1 MLINPKQW
9 PILSRLLDEALDMPP
24 EGRERWLE
32 SLPAADSAY
41 KEELRTLLRHG
52 TAAETGDFL
61 DILPSLRDA
70 VDEVRAAVNTTPL
83 RPGTAVGPYVV
94 EREIG
99 SGGMGAVWLARR
111 SDGLIKRA
119 VALKLPHPGPLGRH
133 LAERFA
139 SERDILAELS
149 HPNIA
154 RLYDAG
160 FADDGQ
166 PFLALEYVAGAPLV
180 EYCDQHRLDLRHRL
194 RLFQQVLRAVQ
205 YAHGNL
211 VIHRDLKPSN
221 VIVGNDGRAM
231 LLDFGIARLIA
242 IDPHDD
248 ARRALAGAGG
258 GALTPGYASPEQIAG
273 QPVTTASDIYSLGVL
288 LFELLTGE
296 RPYNC
301 AGNAS
306 RAQLEEAILKLDPPK
321 PSQAVCES
329 ATAQVAASARDCT
342 VRGLCGSLRGDLD
355 VITLKALQKVPAD
368 RYATA
373 DALSADIE
381 RYLEGEPI
389 AVRKDNRWY
398 RTRKFIARHKPS
410 VLGATAAIVAI
421 IATAAIALYEAHAA
435 AGHARAAAAE
445 RDRALALSSR
455 NEAIADF
462 LNVLITESAASD
474 RPLTSA
480 EMLARSEAL
489 VSAEFRGN
497 TERRSAV
504 LDLVGAYYRTVG
516 DERRALRLL
525 QEAFA
530 TIADSPDADLRRKVT
545 CDLAITL
552 ANLGKLPEAKGM
564 LARVIDDPQS
574 TAQQVAEC
582 LTYRSAVAEIEGDG
596 QGAVRY
602 GHDALRRLR
611 TLANPSAAME
621 AAILGAIADGE
632 RVSGH
637 NGAAGEYFRQSLQQ
651 YARAGRDQGPDATV
665 IRNNLAV
672 AYDGTGN
679 PKRALQVYD
688 EILQSVPQT
697 SAGEPPVVTVA
708 NRARA
713 LELIGRFGE
722 SRDGYNRC
730 IELSIQGDLPLMH
743 LHCLAGLAWLS
754 REAGDT
760 KGADRYLREASELA
774 RTAAPATGSHQVALK
789 IARGR
794 IALANNQFAAA
805 RLSLDGA
812 LAEGN
817 TVFFQMSA
825 LVPRAELN
833 LNEGRLAEAD
843 ADARRALALAQS
855 AQADAPHS
863 NRTGLSW
870 LVLGRVLAKKGDSVG
885 SRQALLAA
893 IEHLSDT
900 VDPDHPQL
908 LRARHALQGWQPD
921 KPAVE

>member
-1 MLINPKQW
+1 MLINPKRW
-9 PILSRLLDEALDMPP
+9 PILSRLLDEALDVPP
-24 EGRERWLE
+24 EARERWLE
-32 SLPAADSAY
+32 SLSPADSAY
-41 KEELRTLLRHG
+41 KDELRTLLRHG
-52 TAAETGDFL
+52 TAAKTHDFL
-61 DILPSLRDA
+61 DILPDLKEA
-70 VDEVRAAVNTTPL
+70 VDAARAAVNVTPL
-83 RPGTAVGPYVV
+83 KPGTAVGPYVV

-111 SDGLIKRA
+111 SDGLIKRP
-119 VALKLPHPGPLGRH
+119 VALKLPHPGPHGRH

-160 FADDGQ
+160 FGEDGQ
-166 PFLALEYVAGAPLV
+166 PFLALEYVAGAPLI
-180 EYCDQHRLDLRHRL
+180 EYCDQQRLDLCHRL

-242 IDPHDD
+242 VDPCDD
-248 ARRALAGAGG
+248 SCRALAGAGG
-258 GALTPGYASPEQIAG
+258 GALTPDYASPEQIAG
-273 QPVTTASDIYSLGVL
+273 QPVTTASDVYSLGVL

-296 RPYNC
+296 RPYKSDG
-301 AGNAS
+301 AT
-306 RAQLEEAILKLDPPK
+306 RAQLEEAILKRDPQK
-321 PSQAVCES
+321 PSQVVGES
-329 ATAQVAASARDCT
+329 PMAQGAASARGCT
-342 VRGLCGSLRGDLD
+342 IRGLCGSLRGDLD
-355 VITLKALQKVPAD
+355 VITLKALRKAPAE

-381 RYLEGEPI
+381 SYLEGEPI
-389 AVRKDNRWY
+389 AARKRNSWY

-410 VLGATAAIVAI
+410 VLGAAAAIVAI

-462 LNVLITESAASD
+462 LNVLITESAGSD

-504 LDLVGAYYRTVG
+504 LDLVGAYYRTIG

-545 CDLAITL
+545 CDLAIAL
-552 ANLGKLPEAKGM
+552 GSLGKIPAAESM
-564 LARVIDDPQS
+564 LARVINDPQS
-574 TAQQVAEC
+574 TTQQVAEC
-582 LTYRSAVAEIEGDG
+582 LTYRSSVAQIEGDG

-602 GHDALRRLR
+602 AQDALRRLR
-611 TLANPSAAME
+611 TLANPSAATE

-632 RVSGH
+632 RLAGH
-637 NGAAGEYFRQSLQQ
+637 NSAAEEYFRQSLLQ
-651 YARAGRDQGPDATV
+651 YARAGRDHGPDATV

-672 AYDGTGN
+672 IYDGTGN
-679 PKRALQVYD
+679 PRHALQVYD
-688 EILQSVPQT
+688 QILQSASRT
-697 SAGEPPVVTVA
+697 SARAAPIITVG

-713 LELIGRFGE
+713 LELIGRFAE

-730 IELSIQGDLPLMH
+730 IELAIQGELPLVH
-743 LHCLAGLAWLS
+743 LHCLTGLAWLS
-754 REAGDT
+754 REMGDA
-760 KGADRYLREASELA
+760 KGADRYLREASELG
-774 RTAAPATGSHQVALK
+774 RSAAPATGTHQVALK
-789 IARGR
+789 IASGR

-805 RLSLDGA
+805 RLSLDAA
-812 LAEGN
+812 LAEGS
-817 TVFFQMSA
+817 TVLLQMSA
-825 LVPRAELN
+825 LLPRAELN
-833 LNEGRLAEAD
+833 LNESRLAEAE

-855 AQADAPHS
+855 AQAGVAHS

-870 LVLGRVLAKKGDSVG
+870 LVLARVLARKADSVG

-908 LRARHALQGWQPD
+908 LLARRLLQG
-921 KPAVE
+921 

>member
-1 MLINPKQW
+1 MLINPKHW
-9 PILSRLLDEALDMPP
+9 PILSGLLDEALDVPP
-24 EGRERWLE
+24 ESRERWLE
-32 SLPAADSAY
+32 SLSAADSAY
-41 KEELRTLLRHG
+41 KEELRALLRHG
-52 TAAETGDFL
+52 TAAETRDFL
-61 DILPSLRDA
+61 DILPNLRAA
-70 VDEVRAAVNTTPL
+70 VDDARAAVNGTPL

-111 SDGLIKRA
+111 SDGLIKRP
-119 VALKLPHPGPLGRH
+119 VALKLPHTGPHGRH

-160 FADDGQ
+160 FGDDGQ
-166 PFLALEYVAGAPLV
+166 PFLALEYVAGAPLI
-180 EYCDQHRLDLRHRL
+180 EYCDQQRLDMCHRL

-242 IDPHDD
+242 IDPDD
-248 ARRALAGAGG
+248 TGRAPAGAGG
-258 GALTPGYASPEQIAG
+258 GALTPDYASPEQIAG

-296 RPYNC
+296 RPYKS
-301 AGNAS
+301 AGAT
-306 RAQLEEAILKLDPPK
+306 RAQLEEAILKLEPPR
-321 PSQAVCES
+321 PSQAVGES
-329 ATAQVAASARDCT
+329 IEAQGAAHARGCT
-342 VRGLCGSLRGDLD
+342 VRGLYESLRGDLD
-355 VITLKALQKVPAD
+355 VITLKALRKTPAE

-381 RYLEGEPI
+381 RYLDGEPI
-389 AVRKDNRWY
+389 AVRKDNSWY
-398 RTRKFIARHKPS
+398 RTRKFVARHKPS
-410 VLGATAAIVAI
+410 VLGAVAAIVAI

-462 LNVLITESAASD
+462 LNVLITESAGSG
-474 RPLTSA
+474 RPLTTA

-497 TERRSAV
+497 REHRAAV
-504 LDLVGAYYRTVG
+504 LDLVGAHYRTTG
-516 DERRALRLL
+516 DEKRALRLL

-530 TIADSPDADLRRKVT
+530 TLEGSPDADLRRKVT
-545 CDLAITL
+545 CDLAITVGS
-552 ANLGKLPEAKGM
+552 LGKLPEAETM

-582 LTYRSAVAEIEGDG
+582 LIYRSSVAGIEGDA

-602 GHDALRRLR
+602 GQDALRRLR
-611 TLANPSAAME
+611 TLANPSAATE
-621 AAILGAIADGE
+621 ATILGAIADGE
-632 RVSGH
+632 RLAGH
-637 NGAAGEYFRQSLQQ
+637 SSAAEEYFRQSLQQ
-651 YARAGRDQGPDATV
+651 YARAGREHGPDATV
-665 IRNNLAV
+665 TQNNLAV
-672 AYDGTGN
+672 VYDGTGN
-679 PKRALQVYD
+679 PKHALQVYD
-688 EILQSVPQT
+688 EILQSTPQT
-697 SAGEPPVVTVA
+697 SAGVLPVVTVG

-722 SRDGYNRC
+722 SRDGYGQC
-730 IELSIQGDLPLMH
+730 IELSIQGELPLMR
-743 LHCLAGLAWLS
+743 LHCLTGLAWLA
-754 REAGDT
+754 RETGDRQ
-760 KGADRYLREASELA
+760 GADRYLREASELA
-774 RTAAPATGSHQVALK
+774 RSAAAAAGAHQVFLE

-805 RLSLDGA
+805 RLSLDAAIASGS
-812 LAEGN
+812 

-833 LNEGRLAEAD
+833 LNEGRLEEAEAD
-843 ADARRALALAQS
+843 ARKALSLAQS
-855 AQADAPHS
+855 AQAGMPHS

-893 IEHLSDT
+893 VEHLSDT

-908 LRARHALQGWQPD
+908 LLARQLLQ
-921 KPAVE
+921 A